1 MKYEEMKEAIA
12 AGTINVG
19 DDVWVVDFRYD
30 DISKPP
36 ARNVVPTQVRIF
48 EADIFNEPDN
58 FHYTGRMDYS
68 GYYFRPVG
76 RNGNPLAKVLAPYL
90 YDIEKTAL
98 QVFLTKEEADEKY
111 REQVA
116 TIVGQVRALQD
127 EMNVTFNLRVMD
139 LEERIQ

>member
-1 MKYEEMKEAIA
+1 MKYEELKQAVK

-36 ARNVVPTQVRIF
+36 VRNVAPTHARIF
-48 EADIFNEPDN
+48 EADIVNEPNN
-58 FHYTGRMDYS
+58 FRYSGQLDYT

-76 RNGNPLAKVLAPYL
+76 KKGIPLTKVITPYV
-90 YDIEKTAL
+90 YDIEEISL
-98 QVFLTKEEADEKY
+98 NVFLTEEEAHEKH

-116 TIVGQVRALQD
+116 TVVEQVRTLQD
-127 EMNVTFNLRVMD
+127 EMNVTFNLKVMH
-139 LEERIQ
+139 LEERLR

>member
-1 MKYEEMKEAIA
+1 MNYEELKQAVK

-36 ARNVVPTQVRIF
+36 ARNVAPTHARIF

-58 FHYTGRMDYS
+58 FRYSGRMDYD

-76 RNGNPLAKVLAPYL
+76 KNGNPLAKVLTPYL
-90 YDIEKTAL
+90 YDFEKVSL
-98 QVFLTKEEADEKY
+98 NIFLTEEEAHEKH

-116 TIVGQVRALQD
+116 ITVGQVRALQD
-127 EMNVTFNLRVMD
+127 EMNVTFNLKVMQ
-139 LEERIQ
+139 LEERLR